1 LSRSS
6 RAFVRTQGR
15 VRFMQ
20 TSDHVVARSS
30 GAIVRAV
37 PVAPSQLRVAARS
50 AGWGRISAGMAWLTA
65 CARLAGAGT
74 GVDVAHAPARRFSA
88 ARRLGALPALC
99 LLGMLAL
106 LMAAPVRA
114 QSVLDG
120 FDPGANGVVT
130 SLVVQPDGK
139 VLVGGDF
146 TQLGGQT
153 RNLLARLNPDGRLD
167 AAYEP
172 GAHRGGCP
180 VAVQADG
187 KVLVGGVFTEIG
199 GQPRNFLARLNPGG
213 SLDATFD
220 PGANGAVWSLAVQA
234 DGKVLVGGFFTELG
248 GQPRNR
254 LARLNP

>member
-1 LSRSS
+1 DVLLLKCLLDGEAYGSVRLDIALSRSS

-120 FDPGANGVVT
+120 FDPGANG
-130 SLVVQPDGK
+130 LVYSFALQPDGK
-139 VLVGGDF
+139 VVVG
-146 TQLGGQT
+146 
-153 RNLLARLNPDGRLD
+153 
-167 AAYEP
+167 
-172 GAHRGGCP
+172 
-180 VAVQADG
+180 
-187 KVLVGGVFTEIG
+187 
-199 GQPRNFLARLNPGG
+199 
-213 SLDATFD
+213 
-220 PGANGAVWSLAVQA
+220 
-234 DGKVLVGGFFTELG
+234 
-248 GQPRNR
+248 
-254 LARLNP
+254 

>member
-15 VRFMQ
+15 ARFMQ

-120 FDPGANGVVT
+120 FDPGANGPIDTVA
-130 SLVVQPDGK
+130 LQPDGK
-139 VLVGGDF
+139 VLVGGRF
-146 TQLGGQT
+146 TQ
-153 RNLLARLNPDGRLD
+153 
-167 AAYEP
+167 
-172 GAHRGGCP
+172 
-180 VAVQADG
+180 
-187 KVLVGGVFTEIG
+187 
-199 GQPRNFLARLNPGG
+199 
-213 SLDATFD
+213 
-220 PGANGAVWSLAVQA
+220 
-234 DGKVLVGGFFTELG
+234 LG

-254 LARLNP
+254 LARLNPDGSLDATFDPGANSFVYSVALQPHGKVLVGGYFTQLGGQPHNRPARP

>member
-1 LSRSS
+1 
-6 RAFVRTQGR
+6 
-15 VRFMQ
+15 MQ

-114 QSVLDG
+114 RCVLDG
-120 FDPGANGVVT
+120 AGAGVIGAGYSLGLLAEGQVLVGGVCTELGGQARNRLARLDPDGSLDADFNPGATGPIDTVA
-130 SLVVQPDGK
+130 LQPDGK
-139 VLVGGDF
+139 VLV
-146 TQLGGQT
+146 
-153 RNLLARLNPDGRLD
+153 R
-167 AAYEP
+167 
-172 GAHRGGCP
+172 
-180 VAVQADG
+180 
-187 KVLVGGVFTEIG
+187 
-199 GQPRNFLARLNPGG
+199 
-213 SLDATFD
+213 
-220 PGANGAVWSLAVQA
+220 
-234 DGKVLVGGFFTELG
+234 
-248 GQPRNR
+248 
-254 LARLNP
+254 